1 LKPGLPSSS
10 QDSQIFA
17 DILFSRDVALVKI
30 ITQLIKFYINR
41 NISEILLFDMII
53 KPRIKGF
60 VCITSHPLGCMENVR
75 QQAELASKMALA
87 NGSGPKRVL
96 VIGASTGY
104 GLASRISAAFGNNAE
119 TLGVSF
125 ERAPKE
131 GKPASPGFYNTAAFG
146 KLAEQK
152 GLVSH
157 DINGDAFSKECKDEV
172 VLKAKEMGGDF
183 DMVVYSLASP
193 RRTDPSDGSIYRACL
208 KPIGM
213 IYKNKT
219 LDTDRGEVKDISID
233 PANDDEIH
241 QTERVMGGDDWELWT
256 NRLITEGLLDKGCIN
271 LAYSYVGPE
280 VTWPIYRNGT
290 IGRAKSHLENV
301 ASSLNRQMKTSC
313 NGQAFVSVNKAVVTQ
328 ASSAIPVVPLYVS
341 MLFKVMREF
350 GTHEGCIEQTNR
362 LFQDRLYGSDASLE
376 LDNDNRIRLD
386 DLEMAE
392 DVQTRIKELW
402 PKVNSENLTSLTNF
416 EEYQQE
422 FLRLFGFGIDGVDY
436 DKDVDPVHPF

>member
-1 LKPGLPSSS
+1 
-10 QDSQIFA
+10 
-17 DILFSRDVALVKI
+17 
-30 ITQLIKFYINR
+30 
-41 NISEILLFDMII
+41 
-53 KPRIKGF
+53 
-60 VCITSHPLGCMENVR
+60 
-75 QQAELASKMALA
+75 
-87 NGSGPKRVL
+87 
-96 VIGASTGY
+96 
-104 GLASRISAAFGNNAE
+104 
-119 TLGVSF
+119 
-125 ERAPKE
+125 
-131 GKPASPGFYNTAAFG
+131 
-146 KLAEQK
+146 
-152 GLVSH
+152 
-157 DINGDAFSKECKDEV
+157 
-172 VLKAKEMGGDF
+172 
-183 DMVVYSLASP
+183 
-193 RRTDPSDGSIYRACL
+193 
-208 KPIGM
+208 
-213 IYKNKT
+213 
-219 LDTDRGEVKDISID
+219 
-233 PANDDEIH
+233 
-241 QTERVMGGDDWELWT
+241 
-256 NRLITEGLLDKGCIN
+256 